1 MASSTL
7 EKVRS
12 GSRIFID
19 APIFIYHFTGV
30 SAECR
35 DFLRRCE
42 TGELRGVTSVV
53 TLAEVTHR
61 LMMIEAT
68 VKGLV
73 SSGNVAQKLRKKP
86 DVVRELGLYQEQV
99 AKIALMEIEIAVFD
113 LKIFA
118 GSGPL
123 RKSYGL
129 LTNDSILLSTAQAL
143 EISAIASG
151 DQDFA
156 RPDGISLFCPSD
168 I

>member
-1 MASSTL
+1 MASSAL

-19 APIFIYHFTGV
+19 APIFIYHFTGA

-35 DFLRRCE
+35 DFLKRCE
-42 TGELRGVTSVV
+42 TGDLRGVTSVV

-61 LMMIEAT
+61 LMLIEAT

-73 SSGNVAQKLRKKP
+73 SPGNVVQKLRKKP
-86 DVVRELGLYQEQV
+86 AVVRELSLYQEQV
-99 AKIALMEIEIAVFD
+99 AKIALMEVETVALD
-113 LKIFA
+113 PKIFA
-118 GSGPL
+118 ASGPL

-129 LTNDSILLSTAQAL
+129 LTNDSLLLSTARSL

-156 RPDGISLFCPSD
+156 RPDGVTLFCPGD